1 MAEDKGL
8 LTIGEAVDGKLA
20 PISTELLG
28 IGRKLADARG
38 DKLDMLLLGVNLAE
52 AAKQAIAFGA
62 DRVYLGENPQL
73 AEYNTDAYAAAA
85 SKAVKQLSPSI
96 VLMGQT
102 DVGRDLAPRLAA
114 KLGGAASMDCTELAI
129 NPVTK
134 ELLAT
139 RPVFGGNA
147 NGVMR
152 VKARPQIA
160 TVRVK
165 AMAALEPN
173 ASRQGEV
180 IKVDAGVDA
189 SAVKVKLTKKV
200 KQESTGIKLEEA
212 EFVVTGGRGMGSG
225 EAFKALEELA
235 KVLGGAVGATRA
247 ACDDGWVAATIQ
259 VGQTGK
265 IVSPKLYIA
274 VGVSGAMQHIAGCS
288 GSKNIVAINKDP
300 DANIFKVAHFG
311 VVGDYKEAL
320 PAFIQKC
327 KELLGK

>member
-8 LTIGEAVDGKLA
+8 LTIGETVNGKLA

-129 NPVTK
+129 DPGTK

-160 TVRVK
+160 TIRAK

-180 IKVDAGVDA
+180 IKVDASVDA

-200 KQESTGIKLEEA
+200 KAESGGIKLEEA